1 MKTTRG
7 PIVPHVYLVGF
18 ALATAIGL
26 LLSGYKYLGYVT
38 AGRSVSPAG
47 PLIDEVGAAWAA
59 AAAVPAIVALAR
71 RFPLDR
77 RGWLFRLP
85 AHAAVA
91 LAYGVYHTSAMWA
104 TRAILYPLAGLGAFD
119 FGRMPVRYV
128 MEFPQQLIVYSLAV
142 ALIHLLDRHR
152 AAQRRELRI
161 SQLETEL
168 VQARLD
174 ALRMQLNPHF
184 LFNTLNTV
192 SSVMYESLDAAD
204 EVLARLSELLRRAIR
219 EDEATEVELADEL
232 RTLDLYLGIMRVRFG
247 DRLAV
252 TIHTDEAAPTA
263 LVPAMLLQPLVEN
276 AIEHGRDPAG
286 GTLSIEITARIAGNV
301 LGIEVRDAGAG
312 ATGGELRRG
321 VGLGNTAE
329 RLVKIYGDAHR
340 LDVGTLPGGGF
351 RVRVEIPA
359 RSRYDAAPQPPRDVS
374 QPV

>member
-1 MKTTRG
+1 
-7 PIVPHVYLVGF
+7 
-18 ALATAIGL
+18 
-26 LLSGYKYLGYVT
+26 
-38 AGRSVSPAG
+38 
-47 PLIDEVGAAWAA
+47 
-59 AAAVPAIVALAR
+59 VALAR

-85 AHAAVA
+85 AHAAGA

-104 TRAILYPLAGLGAFD
+104 TRAMLYPLAGLGVFD

-252 TIHTDEAAPTA
+252 TIHTDEAAATA

-286 GTLSIEITARIAGNV
+286 GALSIEITARIGGNV
-301 LGIEVRDAGAG
+301 LGIEVRDSGPG
-312 ATGGELRRG
+312 ATVGELRRG

-329 RLVKIYGDAHR
+329 RLGKIYGDAHR
-340 LDVGTLPGGGF
+340 LDAGTLPGGGF

-359 RSRYDAAPQPPRDVS
+359 RSRYDAAPRPPRDIG